1 VVLTRATGGT
11 PKEIKSRQRF
21 QLTRNPL
28 GVYRFHIDAL
38 PVRAAPGVLTCKEEG
53 VRSRISIRSLA
64 LVALALVVALLPGI
78 ASAQAIIKVNDNVS
92 FRLGIL
98 LQGWADWNGQSDA
111 AGNTAGFQQN
121 LFLRR
126 ARFFLG
132 GQVAKDVSFFF
143 MTDNPNLGKSTQTL
157 TSGTTGVKAPGTGFI
172 IQDAYLEWKIA
183 NEFMIQ
189 GGLILIP
196 LCRNCNSSAAS
207 LLSIDYGTWSFQESA
222 STQSSV
228 GRDTGFQAKGYL
240 AGDHLEY
247 RAGVYSGFRAPGVKN
262 SFRFTGRAQY
272 NVFDV
277 EKLQFYPGTYFGKKK
292 ILSIGGGIDAQSDYT
307 AYAGDVFFDWP
318 VGKGDGITAQVDYI
332 HYDGGVTFATAALFK
347 QDDLFAEAGYFVGAL
362 KIQPF
367 IRYEQQRYADDVNTK
382 LNKTF
387 YQAGFGWYPYGS
399 NFNIKAAYWRKEFPN
414 DPLTASTNQYTL
426 QVQLFYY

>member
-1 VVLTRATGGT
+1 MRLRSCRSSA
-11 PKEIKSRQRF
+11 SD
-21 QLTRNPL
+21 L
-28 GVYRFHIDAL
+28 
-38 PVRAAPGVLTCKEEG
+38 KEES
-53 VRSRISIRSLA
+53 VRSRIRSYRFALVSLA
-64 LVALALVVALLPGI
+64 LLIALLP
-78 ASAQAIIKVNDNVS
+78 AVANAQAIIKVNDTVN
-92 FRLGIL
+92 FKLGIL

-132 GQVAKDVSFFF
+132 GQVAKDVTFFF

-172 IQDAYLEWKIA
+172 VQDAFVEWAIA
-183 NEFMIQ
+183 NEFRLD

-196 LCRNCNSSAAS
+196 LCRNCNTSAVNLVS
-207 LLSIDYGTWSFQESA
+207 MDYGTWSFQESA

-262 SFRFTGRAQY
+262 SFRFAGRLQY

-277 EKLQFYPGTYFGKKK
+277 EKVPFYPGTYFGKKK
-292 ILSIGGGIDAQSDYT
+292 ILAIGAGYDAQSDYS
-307 AYAGDVFFDWP
+307 AYAGDVFFDFP
-318 VGKGDGITAQVDYI
+318 VGGGNGITAQADYI
-332 HYDGGVTFATAALFK
+332 HYDGGVTFNTAALFK
-347 QDDLFAEAGYFVGAL
+347 QDDLFVEAGFFLGGPKIMPFV
-362 KIQPF
+362 
-367 IRYEQQRYADDVNTK
+367 RYEQQRYSDDVNKALNRTK
-382 LNKTF
+382 
-387 YQAGFGWYPYGS
+387 YQGGLGFYPYGA
-399 NFNIKAAYWRKEFPN
+399 NFNIKAGFGRTDAADNPN
-414 DPLTASTNQYTL
+414 VASTNQYTI
-426 QVQLFYY
+426 QVQVFYF

>member
-1 VVLTRATGGT
+1 MAR
-11 PKEIKSRQRF
+11 KEIKSRQRF

-38 PVRAAPGVLTCKEEG
+38 PVPLFGVLTCKEEG
-53 VRSRISIRSLA
+53 VRSRILSARVA
-64 LVALALVVALLPGI
+64 LVVLAVLVALLPGI
-78 ASAQAIIKVNDNVS
+78 ASAQAIIKVNDNVN

-111 AGNTAGFQQN
+111 AGNTAGYQQN

-172 IQDAYLEWKIA
+172 VQDAYMEWKVDNA
-183 NEFMIQ
+183 FMLQ
-189 GGLILIP
+189 GGLILVP
-196 LCRNCNSSAAS
+196 LCRNCNSSAAT
-207 LLSIDYGTWSFQESA
+207 LLSIDYGSWSFQESA

-262 SFRFTGRAQY
+262 SFRFVGRAQY
-272 NVFDV
+272 NIFDV
-277 EKLQFYPGTYFGKKK
+277 EKVQFYPGTYYGKKK
-292 ILSIGGGIDAQSDYT
+292 ILAFGAGYDTQSDYT
-307 AYAGDVFFDWP
+307 AYAGDVFFDWT
-318 VGKGDGITAQVDYI
+318 VGNGGPTAQVDYI
-332 HYDGGVTFATAALFK
+332 HYDGGVTFSTAALFK
-347 QDDLFAEAGYFVGAL
+347 QDVLFAEAGWFFGGVKL
-362 KIQPF
+362 QPY
-367 IRYEQQRYADDVNTK
+367 IRYEQQRYADDVNKK
-382 LNKTF
+382 LDKTF
-387 YQAGFGWYPYGS
+387 YQAGIGWFPYGA
-399 NFNIKAAYWRKEFPN
+399 NFNFKAAYWRKEFPN
-414 DPLTASTNQYTL
+414 DPLTASTNQYTF
-426 QVQLFYY
+426 QIQLFYY